1 MLKIT
6 QFESIFMTNNEL
18 MKKLLPVLLFCL
30 SFYGISQ
37 DVKRTLVEGK
47 IIVEGNDIVGI
58 TVYNTS
64 SNKGAVT
71 DENGMFKI
79 AVALNDFIEVR
90 ALQYQNFDFK
100 VSEAILKSKRIRLFL
115 IEEINKLDE
124 ILVMTKGLSGNLD
137 TDIGSVKTFNPKL
150 DALYFGIKR
159 SDEYEFSDDNRS
171 KIENVAMHSQSQT
184 MVNGL
189 NIVNVVDQLLLPL
202 FRSEVKDKKAAGIS
216 EVPVSSI
223 KYYFGSA
230 FLVDNFGIP
239 EHRVEEF
246 IRFVEDDENFDF
258 TLLNYGKELEF
269 LEVLS
274 QKSAVFL
281 DKNDDQD

>member
-1 MLKIT
+1 
-6 QFESIFMTNNEL
+6 
-18 MKKLLPVLLFCL
+18 MKKLLPILLFCI
-30 SFYGISQ
+30 SFYAVSQ
-37 DVKRTLVEGK
+37 DIKRVIVEGK
-47 IIVEGNDIVGI
+47 IIVEGNDIEGI

-71 DENGMFKI
+71 DENGEFTI

-100 VSEAILKSKRIRLFL
+100 VSEAILESKRIRVIL
-115 IEEINKLDE
+115 IVEINKLDE
-124 ILVMTKGLSGNLD
+124 VLVMTKGLSGDLD
-137 TDIGSVKTFNPKL
+137 LDINSVKTYNPKL

-159 SDEYEFSDDNRS
+159 SDDYEFSDDNRS
-171 KIENVAMHSQSQT
+171 EINNIAMHSQSQT

-189 NIVNVVDQLLLPL
+189 NILNVVDQLLLPL
-202 FRSEVKDKKAAGIS
+202 FRSKVKDKKAAGIS

-223 KYYFGSA
+223 KYYFGSS
-230 FLVDNFGIP
+230 FLVENFDIP

-246 IRFVEDDENFDF
+246 IGYVEDDEDFDF

-269 LEVLS
+269 LEVLN
-274 QKSAVFL
+274 QKSKTFL
-281 DKNDDQD
+281 NKKNDKD

>member
-1 MLKIT
+1 
-6 QFESIFMTNNEL
+6 
-18 MKKLLPVLLFCL
+18 MKKLLPIFLFCMSL
-30 SFYGISQ
+30 CAQSQ
-37 DVKRTLVEGK
+37 EIKRIVVEGK
-47 IIVEGNDIVGI
+47 IIVEGNDIEGI

-64 SNKGAVT
+64 SNKGSVT
-71 DENGMFKI
+71 DENGEFTL

-100 VSEAILKSKRIRLFL
+100 VSEAILKSKRIRVIL

-124 ILVMTKGLSGNLD
+124 VLVMTKALSGNLD
-137 TDIGSVKTFNPKL
+137 TDINSVKTFNPKL
-150 DALYFGIKR
+150 DALYFGIKK
-159 SDEYEFSDDNRS
+159 SDEYEFTDDNRTE
-171 KIENVAMHSQSQT
+171 INNIAMHSQSQT

-189 NIVNVVDQLLLPL
+189 NIRNVVDQLLLPL
-202 FRSEVKDKKAAGIS
+202 FRSEVKDKKAVGIT

-230 FLVDNFGIP
+230 FLVDNFSIP

-246 IRFVEDDENFDF
+246 IRYVEDDENFDF
-258 TLLNYGKELEF
+258 TLLNYGRELEF

-274 QKSAVFL
+274 QKSKSFL
-281 DKNDDQD
+281 DHKNDTD

>member
-1 MLKIT
+1 
-6 QFESIFMTNNEL
+6 
-18 MKKLLPVLLFCL
+18 MKKLLPIILFCI
-30 SFYGISQ
+30 SFFAISQ
-37 DVKRTLVEGK
+37 NIKRVVVEGK
-47 IIVEGNDIVGI
+47 IIVEGNDIEGI

-71 DENGMFKI
+71 DENGEFTI

-100 VSEAILKSKRIRLFL
+100 VSQAILNSRRIRVIL

-124 ILVMTKGLSGNLD
+124 VLVMTKGLSGDLD
-137 TDIGSVKTFNPKL
+137 ADINSVKTFNPKL
-150 DALYFGIKR
+150 DALYFGIKK
-159 SDEYEFSDDNRS
+159 SDEYEFTDDNRS
-171 KIENVAMHSQSQT
+171 EINNAAMHSQSQT

-189 NIVNVVDQLLLPL
+189 NIINIVDQLLLPL

-216 EVPVSSI
+216 EVPVSAI
-223 KYYFGSA
+223 KYYFGST
-230 FLVDNFGIP
+230 FLVDNFEIP

-246 IRFVEDDENFDF
+246 IRYVEDDETFDF
-258 TLLNYGKELEF
+258 ALLNYGRELEF

-274 QKSAVFL
+274 QKSKSFL
-281 DKNDDQD
+281 NKPNDKD

>member
-1 MLKIT
+1 
-6 QFESIFMTNNEL
+6 
-18 MKKLLPVLLFCL
+18 MKKLLPILLFCL
-30 SFYGISQ
+30 SFYAVSQ
-37 DVKRTLVEGK
+37 DVRRISVEGK
-47 IIVEGNDIVGI
+47 IIVEGNDIEGI

-71 DENGMFKI
+71 DEKGEFTL
-79 AVALNDFIEVR
+79 AVALNDFIEIR

-100 VSEAILKSKRIRLFL
+100 VSSAILKSKRIRVIL

-124 ILVMTKGLSGNLD
+124 VLVMTKGLSGDLD
-137 TDIGSVKTFNPKL
+137 TDISSVKTFNPKL

-159 SDEYEFSDDNRS
+159 SDEYEFADDNRS
-171 KIENVAMHSQSQT
+171 EINNIAMHSQSQT

-189 NIVNVVDQLLLPL
+189 NIVNIVDQILLPL
-202 FRSEVKDKKAAGIS
+202 FRSEVKDKKAVGIT
-216 EVPVSSI
+216 EVPVSAI
-223 KYYFGSA
+223 KYYFGST

-246 IRFVEDDENFDF
+246 IRYVEDDEDFDF

-274 QKSAVFL
+274 QKSKTFL
-281 DKNDDQD
+281 NKQNDKG